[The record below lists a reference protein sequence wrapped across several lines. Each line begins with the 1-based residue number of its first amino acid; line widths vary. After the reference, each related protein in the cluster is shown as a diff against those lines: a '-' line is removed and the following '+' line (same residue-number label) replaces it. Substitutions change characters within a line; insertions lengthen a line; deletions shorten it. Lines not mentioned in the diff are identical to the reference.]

1 MFSHF
6 HCGLSWVVDS
16 CGCLQPAE
24 VPRQGEA
31 GRRPVHSD
39 HGDSGDRG
47 DNGDSGD
54 SGEVVFLLSPA
65 YPGCGGE
72 VWARAGLL

>member
-31 GRRPVHSD
+31 DRRPVHSD
-39 HGDSGDRG
+39 H
-47 DNGDSGD
+47 
-54 SGEVVFLLSPA
+54 GEVVFLLSPA

-72 VWARAGLL
+72 VRAGAGLL